1 MVRSSA
7 ALQHR
12 LSLIQLKGRADPEGL
27 ASLTSLSLLVIVLV
41 LLLIGDDCRNV
52 PEHLGSMYDGQV
64 GVLRFLHVSVLMLQ
78 ELSYGVSSKKPTI
91 ISSPNSINEAPKTC
105 IAYRSCR
112 AH

>member
-1 MVRSSA
+1 
-7 ALQHR
+7 
-12 LSLIQLKGRADPEGL
+12 
-27 ASLTSLSLLVIVLV
+27 VIVLV

-91 ISSPNSINEAPKTC
+91 ISSPNGINEAPKTC